1 MDSAIAVKPAGIS
14 GQPEQDRLLS
24 LLTKGLVELVDQYH
38 LKRDAVTQHESR
50 IRDLLLN
57 SIHGEPA
64 ELDENNPRWGWQP
77 ALASPD
83 LSVGTLTV
91 WRDSDIPLHDHPGS
105 TGLLLV
111 LEGKVRVRSYR
122 LTDDLDSGNAPLEL
136 ELTADKT
143 IGAGELWQFGP
154 YQHNIHSLQSVDGD
168 CRIFDVLFSPYQL
181 QQRSFFMPII
191 PGNDARNIFATRLN
205 RLHRRSLH

>member
-1 MDSAIAVKPAGIS
+1 MESATLTKPAGVS
-14 GQPEQDRLLS
+14 GQPVQDRFLGLLA
-24 LLTKGLVELVDQYH
+24 KGMAELVDQFH
-38 LKRDAVTQHESR
+38 LKREVVAQHESR
-50 IRDLLLN
+50 ISDMLRN
-57 SIHGEPA
+57 SIHSEPA
-64 ELDENNPRWGWQP
+64 TPNDDNKHWGWQP

-91 WRDSDIPLHDHPGS
+91 WRNSDIPLHDHPGS

-111 LEGKVRVRSYR
+111 LEGKVRVRSYK
-122 LTDDLDSGNAPLEL
+122 LTDELDSNSAPLEL
-136 ELTADKT
+136 ELTGDK
-143 IGAGELWQFGP
+143 IISAGEYWQFGP

-191 PGNDARNIFATRLN
+191 PGNEARNIFVTRLN

>member
-1 MDSAIAVKPAGIS
+1 MDPATVARRADIS
-14 GQPEQDRLLS
+14 GQPGQDRLLS
-24 LLTKGLVELVDQYH
+24 LLAKGLTELVDQHH
-38 LKRDAVTQHESR
+38 LKRDAVAQHETR

-57 SIHGEPA
+57 TIHGEPA
-64 ELDENNPRWGWQP
+64 EPDENNPRWGWQP

-111 LEGKVRVRSYR
+111 LEGKVRVRSYQ
-122 LTDDLDSGNAPLEL
+122 LTDDLDNGNAPVEL
-136 ELTADKT
+136 ELTADEV
-143 IGAGELWQFGP
+143 ISAGEYWQFGP

-191 PGNDARNIFATRLN
+191 PGNDARNIFVTRLN